1 MFDDYEL
8 YSELKVNIAV
18 TGDMGTLDVALVR
31 DDHLIV
37 CDLKYGK
44 GYEVSPVKNRQLRL
58 YACGFMDDK
67 KLWSKVKRITLAIAQ
82 PRVQAEPSVWEDT
95 IEGLTFF
102 RTKVAEIVE
111 SINKGST
118 VFKPSEKSCKWCPA
132 KSQCKAHAAFAA
144 EQVGLEFDALVDTNG
159 SKTPSCAALTME
171 QRVAIYRNAEILTA
185 FLKANAGGLMDD
197 AIAGK
202 SLPGLKLVESG
213 SKRKWADEDVTA
225 AALASLK
232 FNPDDYAPRSLLG
245 IGAIASLFDDKT
257 KREQF
262 MNKYTETPKG
272 KPSLVDES
280 DPRPTYVA
288 DEFAELDD
296 L

>member
-1 MFDDYEL
+1 
-8 YSELKVNIAV
+8 
-18 TGDMGTLDVALVR
+18 
-31 DDHLIV
+31 
-37 CDLKYGK
+37 
-44 GYEVSPVKNRQLRL
+44 
-58 YACGFMDDK
+58 
-67 KLWSKVKRITLAIAQ
+67 
-82 PRVQAEPSVWEDT
+82 
-95 IEGLTFF
+95 
-102 RTKVAEIVE
+102 
-111 SINKGST
+111 
-118 VFKPSEKSCKWCPA
+118 
-132 KSQCKAHAAFAA
+132 
-144 EQVGLEFDALVDTNG
+144 
-159 SKTPSCAALTME
+159 ME